1 MPAGHI
7 LYLLHQL
14 LFREGAAQL
23 AHGSIAGILEMLYG
37 LITDIFKEQNVNL
50 FFGIARRF
58 LSVGMPVIFLV
69 KCKYLLF
76 TSHNKNSC

>member
-1 MPAGHI
+1 MQKQRWPAAYWPRPVFRGYLRFGTDAQQVHI

-37 LITDIFKEQNVNL
+37 LITDIFKEQML
-50 FFGIARRF
+50 
-58 LSVGMPVIFLV
+58 IFSLG
-69 KCKYLLF
+69 
-76 TSHNKNSC
+76 